1 MDNANSAACGMS
13 AQAALI
19 VEGEGYAAAFLQR
32 LRDGASQPGDL
43 ATLVEF
49 LDGGPVLDGFCGVI
63 EKALEASS

>member
-1 MDNANSAACGMS
+1 MS

-32 LRDGASQPGDL
+32 LRDGASTPGDL

-49 LDGGPVLDGFCGVI
+49 LDGGPVLDGFCRAI